1 MIQVIWKPPD
11 RISMDEWYRDKR
23 DTFGSWNVN
32 AMIGWCDIEMWNVS
46 LYPTGL
52 TSPISWSAEDRLFA
66 ISNRNSYGRFSFKIP
81 LVCQLR
87 FKEVTQKIKK
97 NQNNNWESSF
107 RFKGTFPEFCTE
119 AGTWVWPLEV
129 WDTQPVVVLV
139 MMIWAIYNDL
149 SGGHLEW

>member
-1 MIQVIWKPPD
+1 MIQVIWTPPD

-66 ISNRNSYGRFSFKIP
+66 ISNRNSYGRFSFKIS

-97 NQNNNWESSF
+97 NQKKQLRIILPFQRDVS
-107 RFKGTFPEFCTE
+107 R
-119 AGTWVWPLEV
+119 
-129 WDTQPVVVLV
+129 VLYRGRNLSLAS
-139 MMIWAIYNDL
+139 WSLGHSA
-149 SGGHLEW
+149 SGGADDDDLGNL